1 MQSHQFCVWLKFIK
15 EKKNEP
21 NTREKKHNDNR
32 DIANRK
38 RQRCRRRRNSHNKK
52 SNPISRKKR
61 AKKAVNR
68 KKNNCAKEKKKKQ
81 RLNECRNNN
90 NNNKSTNSNWNSH
103 PFRKYRIC
111 TNERKKEFVI
121 SVRIVFVVFISLHI
135 IIFHNSCFC
144 YSLKMSVSDG
154 VCALALKPIRP
165 FVCSFC
171 CVVVSMQRCQ
181 FSNRNVLAD
190 ADAEHVEWKSLM
202 YKYMIYCRIVNS

>member
-1 MQSHQFCVWLKFIK
+1 MSSSTKQSQQEIK
-15 EKKNEP
+15 SNIEKKES
-21 NTREKKHNDNR
+21 EKSSE
-32 DIANRK
+32 
-38 RQRCRRRRNSHNKK
+38 Q
-52 SNPISRKKR
+52 
-61 AKKAVNR
+61 

-81 RLNECRNNN
+81 RLNECRNNNN

-144 YSLKMSVSDG
+144 YSLEMSVSDG

-181 FSNRNVLAD
+181 FSTRNVLAD